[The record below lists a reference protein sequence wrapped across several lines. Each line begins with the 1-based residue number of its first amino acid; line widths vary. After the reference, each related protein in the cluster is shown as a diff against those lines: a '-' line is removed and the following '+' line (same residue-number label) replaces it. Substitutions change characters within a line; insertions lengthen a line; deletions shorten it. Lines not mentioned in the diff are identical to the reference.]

1 MQGRKIAEHIM
12 GLHEGREHR
21 HLDYDKAASAIFT
34 EPEIADVGLA
44 EAEAFAI
51 GRKIRVT
58 KVPFSSNA
66 KALINN
72 DPLGFVKIVS
82 DPNTGHVLG
91 GSIVG
96 QNAAE
101 LISVVALAVSANLK
115 VQDIHESLFVY
126 PTLSE
131 ALSEAAE

>member
-1 MQGRKIAEHIM
+1 MVR
-12 GLHEGREHR
+12 
-21 HLDYDKAASAIFT
+21 S
-34 EPEIADVGLA
+34 EPG
-44 EAEAFAI
+44 
-51 GRKIRVT
+51 IRAPAT
-58 KVPFSSNA
+58 S
-66 KALINN
+66 
-72 DPLGFVKIVS
+72 
-82 DPNTGHVLG
+82 
-91 GSIVG
+91 